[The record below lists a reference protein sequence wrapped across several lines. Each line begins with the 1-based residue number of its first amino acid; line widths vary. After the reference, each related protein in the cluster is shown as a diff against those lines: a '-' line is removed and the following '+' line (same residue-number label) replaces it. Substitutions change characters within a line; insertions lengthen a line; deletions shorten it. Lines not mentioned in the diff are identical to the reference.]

1 MPRKRK
7 EQPEGYNK
15 PLPESL
21 RKLLDQTRHTRQ
33 EIAEY
38 LGISRQ
44 AVSYYCDG
52 STAPDWETLAALA
65 VYFGVS
71 ADFLIGLSDVREVN
85 PELRAICEYTGL
97 SEAAVNSL
105 HSCAESGALDQLSA
119 LLAFL
124 GSDGIKSLNG
134 YLTGAIKRAKPV
146 KNYTRASIYN
156 AYGLLLSPEATRSYY
171 EDRALDVVRT
181 YIATERAGISEQED
195 PDVYEI
201 FGPPIPKMDAGQE
214 EG

>member
-15 PLPESL
+15 PLPERL
-21 RKLLDQTRHTRQ
+21 RKLLDQTRRTRQ
-33 EIAEY
+33 EVAEY
-38 LGISRQ
+38 LGVSRQ

-65 VYFGVS
+65 VYFGKS
-71 ADFLIGLSDVREVN
+71 ADYLIGLSDVSEVN

-97 SEAAVNSL
+97 SEEAINSL

-119 LLAFL
+119 FLASL
-124 GSDGIKSLNG
+124 GNDGVKRLNG

-146 KNYTRASIYN
+146 DSYTRSNVFN
-156 AYGLLLSPEATRSYY
+156 AYGLLLSPEATRRYY
-171 EDRALDVVRT
+171 EYKALDTVRE
-181 YIATERAGISEQED
+181 YIVAERDGIGEQED

-201 FGPPIPKMDAGQE
+201 FGPPYPKTNAGQE